1 MRSKGIIMLVF
12 FALVIVSGFFLLR
25 HDSSSTVLRAE
36 RAKIVISFG
45 EDLTDQQKRELMDY
59 FYSWQKGRDRD
70 TQYITVSNKE
80 ERDYLQGLIDEELIG
95 SRAISSVYCETLDRS
110 RGIEVETRNITAI
123 TPFMYANALS
133 TAGIENARVI
143 VAAPFAVSGTAALT
157 GIIKAFETAQG
168 EKLDEKAKETAHEE
182 IAETSKLARKIGS
195 NKAEK
200 LIYEVKRQ
208 VVERNISEPEEI
220 KKIILEVSA
229 KLNINI
235 PAADIERMVGLM
247 QRLNSLNMNIS
258 RLNEQ
263 LSGLERSWNEVK
275 SNSRESNGLL
285 NQLLDALRDLITG
298 LKNALA

>member
-1 MRSKGIIMLVF
+1 
-12 FALVIVSGFFLLR
+12 
-25 HDSSSTVLRAE
+25 
-36 RAKIVISFG
+36 
-45 EDLTDQQKRELMDY
+45 
-59 FYSWQKGRDRD
+59 
-70 TQYITVSNKE
+70 
-80 ERDYLQGLIDEELIG
+80 
-95 SRAISSVYCETLDRS
+95 
-110 RGIEVETRNITAI
+110 
-123 TPFMYANALS
+123 
-133 TAGIENARVI
+133 
-143 VAAPFAVSGTAALT
+143 
-157 GIIKAFETAQG
+157 
-168 EKLDEKAKETAHEE
+168 
-182 IAETSKLARKIGS
+182 
-195 NKAEK
+195 
-200 LIYEVKRQ
+200 
-208 VVERNISEPEEI
+208 VERNISEPEEI